1 MLTLVIGEYK
11 DCIEYLIKNKVSY
24 TDNIFDS
31 LKRMSG
37 LFKTKQ
43 SVYFIYDKALFNT
56 KDKAESFIKQTKNK
70 DIYCLAENIQKSEP
84 LYKATKNKV
93 QFKRSDKT
101 KELYGLDISDLY
113 TIMYKLKN
121 NRDKLVFEN
130 AINYILNG
138 TLSHHNAIQYII
150 LYSSLF

>member
-11 DCIEYLIKNKVSY
+11 DCIEYLTKNKVSY

-37 LFKTKQ
+37 FFKTKQ

-93 QFKRSDKT
+93 QFKKPDKT
-101 KELYGLDISDLY
+101 KELYDMDISDLY
-113 TIMYKLKN
+113 TIMYKLKSN
-121 NRDKLVFEN
+121 KDKLVFEN

-150 LYSSLF
+150 LHSSLF

>member
-11 DCIEYLIKNKVSY
+11 DCIEYLTKNKVQY

-37 LFKTKQ
+37 FFKTKQ
-43 SVYFIYDKALFNT
+43 SVYFIYDKTLFNT
-56 KDKAESFIKQTKNK
+56 KDKAESFINQTKNK

-84 LYKATKNKV
+84 LYKATNNKV
-93 QFKRSDKT
+93 QFKKVDKT
-101 KELYGLDISDLY
+101 KELYDLDISDLY

-121 NRDKLVFEN
+121 NKDRLVFEN
-130 AINYILNG
+130 TINYILNG
-138 TLSHHNAIQYII
+138 TMSRHNAIQYII
-150 LYSSLF
+150 INSSLF

>member
-1 MLTLVIGEYK
+1 
-11 DCIEYLIKNKVSY
+11 
-24 TDNIFDS
+24 
-31 LKRMSG
+31 MSG
-37 LFKTKQ
+37 FFKTKQ

-56 KDKAESFIKQTKNK
+56 KDKAKSFIKQTKNK

-93 QFKRSDKT
+93 QFNKAEKT
-101 KELYGLDISDLY
+101 KELYDLDISDLY
-113 TIMYKLKN
+113 KIMYQLRN
-121 NRDKLVFEN
+121 NKDKLVFEN

>member
-11 DCIEYLIKNKVSY
+11 DCIEYLTKNKVSY
-24 TDNIFDS
+24 ADNIFDS

-37 LFKTKQ
+37 FFKTKQ
-43 SVYFIYDKALFNT
+43 SVYFIYDRALFNT

-93 QFKRSDKT
+93 QFKKPDKT
-101 KELYGLDISDLY
+101 KELYDLDISDLY

-121 NRDKLVFEN
+121 NKDKLVFEN

>member
-1 MLTLVIGEYK
+1 
-11 DCIEYLIKNKVSY
+11 
-24 TDNIFDS
+24 
-31 LKRMSG
+31 MSG

>member
-1 MLTLVIGEYK
+1 
-11 DCIEYLIKNKVSY
+11 
-24 TDNIFDS
+24 
-31 LKRMSG
+31 MSG
-37 LFKTKQ
+37 FFKTKQ

-93 QFKRSDKT
+93 QFDKAEKT

-113 TIMYKLKN
+113 TILYKLRN
-121 NRDKLVFEN
+121 NKDKLVFEN

-150 LYSSLF
+150 INSSLF

>member
-11 DCIEYLIKNKVSY
+11 DCIEYLTKNKVTY
-24 TDNIFDS
+24 TDNVFDS

-37 LFKTKQ
+37 FFKTKQ
-43 SVYFIYDKALFNT
+43 SVYFIYDKVLFNT

-93 QFKRSDKT
+93 QFKKPDKT
-101 KELYGLDISDLY
+101 KELYDLDISDLY

-121 NRDKLVFEN
+121 NKDKLVFEN

>member
-1 MLTLVIGEYK
+1 
-11 DCIEYLIKNKVSY
+11 
-24 TDNIFDS
+24 
-31 LKRMSG
+31 MSG
-37 LFKTKQ
+37 FFKTKQ

-84 LYKATKNKV
+84 LYKATNNKV
-93 QFKRSDKT
+93 QFNKAEKT
-101 KELYGLDISDLY
+101 KELYDLDISDLY
-113 TIMYKLKN
+113 KILYKLRN
-121 NRDKLVFEN
+121 NKDKLVFEN

-150 LYSSLF
+150 INSSLF

>member
-1 MLTLVIGEYK
+1 
-11 DCIEYLIKNKVSY
+11 
-24 TDNIFDS
+24 
-31 LKRMSG
+31 MSG
-37 LFKTKQ
+37 FFKTKQ
-43 SVYFIYDKALFNT
+43 SVYFIYDKVLFNT

-93 QFKRSDKT
+93 QFKKADKT
-101 KELYGLDISDLY
+101 KELYDLDISDLY
-113 TIMYKLKN
+113 TIMHKLKN
-121 NRDKLVFEN
+121 NKDKLVFEN

>member
-1 MLTLVIGEYK
+1 
-11 DCIEYLIKNKVSY
+11 
-24 TDNIFDS
+24 
-31 LKRMSG
+31 MSG
-37 LFKTKQ
+37 FFKTKQ

-56 KDKAESFIKQTKNK
+56 KDKAESFINQTKNK

-93 QFKRSDKT
+93 QFKKQDKT
-101 KELYGLDISDLY
+101 KELYDLDISDLY

-121 NRDKLVFEN
+121 NKDKLVFEN

-150 LYSSLF
+150 LHSSLF

>member
-1 MLTLVIGEYK
+1 
-11 DCIEYLIKNKVSY
+11 
-24 TDNIFDS
+24 
-31 LKRMSG
+31 MSG
-37 LFKTKQ
+37 FFKTKQ
-43 SVYFIYDKALFNT
+43 SVYFIYDKAIFNT

-84 LYKATKNKV
+84 LYKATNNKV
-93 QFKRSDKT
+93 QFKKVDKT
-101 KELYGLDISDLY
+101 KELYDLDISDLY

-121 NRDKLVFEN
+121 NKDRLVFEN

>member
-1 MLTLVIGEYK
+1 MTLVVGDYK
-11 DCIEYLIKNKVSY
+11 KCLEYLTKNKVSY

-37 LFKTKQ
+37 FFKTKQ
-43 SVYFIYDKALFNT
+43 SVYFIYDRALFNT

-93 QFKRSDKT
+93 QFKKADKT
-101 KELYGLDISDLY
+101 KELYDLDISDLY

-121 NRDKLVFEN
+121 NKDKLVFEN

>member
-11 DCIEYLIKNKVSY
+11 DCIEYLTKNKVQY
-24 TDNIFDS
+24 TDNVFDS

-37 LFKTKQ
+37 FFKKKQ

-93 QFKRSDKT
+93 QFKKPDKT
-101 KELYGLDISDLY
+101 KELYDLDISDLY

-121 NRDKLVFEN
+121 NKDKLVFEN

>member
-1 MLTLVIGEYK
+1 
-11 DCIEYLIKNKVSY
+11 
-24 TDNIFDS
+24 
-31 LKRMSG
+31 MSG
-37 LFKTKQ
+37 FFKTKQ
-43 SVYFIYDKALFNT
+43 SVYFIYDKVLFNT

-93 QFKRSDKT
+93 QFKKPDKT
-101 KELYGLDISDLY
+101 KELYDLDISDLY

-121 NRDKLVFEN
+121 NKDKLVFEN

>member
-1 MLTLVIGEYK
+1 MLTLVIGDYK
-11 DCIEYLIKNKVSY
+11 KCLEYLTNNKVKY
-24 TDNIFDS
+24 TDNVFDS
-31 LKRMSG
+31 LARMSG
-37 LFKTKQ
+37 FFKEKQ

-56 KDKAESFIKQTKNK
+56 KDKAESFIKQTNNK

-93 QFKRSDKT
+93 QFNKAEKT
-101 KELYGLDISDLY
+101 KELYDLDISDLY
-113 TIMYKLKN
+113 KIMYQLRN
-121 NRDKLVFEN
+121 NKDKLVFEN

>member
-11 DCIEYLIKNKVSY
+11 DCIEYLKKNKVSY
-24 TDNIFDS
+24 IDNVFDS

-37 LFKTKQ
+37 FFKTKQ

-84 LYKATKNKV
+84 LYKSTKNKV
-93 QFKRSDKT
+93 QFNKAEKT
-101 KELYGLDISDLY
+101 KELYDLDISDLY
-113 TIMYKLKN
+113 TLLYRVKN
-121 NRDKLVFEN
+121 NKDKLVFEN

-150 LYSSLF
+150 INSSLF

>member
-1 MLTLVIGEYK
+1 MLTLVVGDYK
-11 DCIEYLIKNKVSY
+11 KCLEYLTKNKVQY

-31 LKRMSG
+31 LARMSG
-37 LFKTKQ
+37 FFKTKQ
-43 SVYFIYDKALFNT
+43 SVYFIYDKVLFNT

-93 QFKRSDKT
+93 QFKKADKT
-101 KELYGLDISDLY
+101 KELYDLDISDLY

-121 NRDKLVFEN
+121 NKDKLVFEN

>member
-1 MLTLVIGEYK
+1 
-11 DCIEYLIKNKVSY
+11 
-24 TDNIFDS
+24 
-31 LKRMSG
+31 MSG
-37 LFKTKQ
+37 FFKTKQ
-43 SVYFIYDKALFNT
+43 SVYFIYDKVLFNT

-93 QFKRSDKT
+93 QFKKPDKT
-101 KELYGLDISDLY
+101 KELYDMAISDLY
-113 TIMYKLKN
+113 TIMYKLRN
-121 NRDKLVFEN
+121 NKDKLVFEN

>member
-1 MLTLVIGEYK
+1 MTLVIGEYK
-11 DCIEYLIKNKVSY
+11 DCIEYLKKNKVSY
-24 TDNIFDS
+24 TDNVFDS

-37 LFKTKQ
+37 FFKTKQ

-56 KDKAESFIKQTKNK
+56 KDKAISFIKQTKNK

-93 QFKRSDKT
+93 QFNKAEKT
-101 KELYGLDISDLY
+101 KELYDLDISDLY
-113 TIMYKLKN
+113 TILYKLRN
-121 NRDKLVFEN
+121 NKDKLVFEN

-150 LYSSLF
+150 INSSLF

>member
-1 MLTLVIGEYK
+1 
-11 DCIEYLIKNKVSY
+11 
-24 TDNIFDS
+24 
-31 LKRMSG
+31 MSG
-37 LFKTKQ
+37 FFKTKQ
-43 SVYFIYDKALFNT
+43 SVYFIYDRALFNT

-93 QFKRSDKT
+93 QFKKQDKT
-101 KELYGLDISDLY
+101 KELYDLDISDLY
-113 TIMYKLKN
+113 TIMYKMKN
-121 NRDKLVFEN
+121 NKDKLVFEN

>member
-1 MLTLVIGEYK
+1 MTLVVGNYK
-11 DCIEYLIKNKVSY
+11 KCLEYLTKNKVQY

-31 LKRMSG
+31 LARMSG
-37 LFKTKQ
+37 FFKTKQ

-93 QFKRSDKT
+93 QFNKAEKT
-101 KELYGLDISDLY
+101 KELYDLDISDLY
-113 TIMYKLKN
+113 TIMYKLRN
-121 NRDKLVFEN
+121 NKDKLVFEN

>member
-1 MLTLVIGEYK
+1 
-11 DCIEYLIKNKVSY
+11 
-24 TDNIFDS
+24 
-31 LKRMSG
+31 MSG
-37 LFKTKQ
+37 FFKTKQ

-56 KDKAESFIKQTKNK
+56 KDKAESFIKQVKNK

-93 QFKRSDKT
+93 QFKKPDKT
-101 KELYGLDISDLY
+101 KELYDMDISDLY
-113 TIMYKLKN
+113 TIMYKLKSN
-121 NRDKLVFEN
+121 KDKLVFEN

>member
-1 MLTLVIGEYK
+1 MA
-11 DCIEYLIKNKVSY
+11 
-24 TDNIFDS
+24 
-31 LKRMSG
+31 RMSG
-37 LFKTKQ
+37 FFKEKQ

-93 QFKRSDKT
+93 QFNKAEKT
-101 KELYGLDISDLY
+101 KELYDLDISDLY
-113 TIMYKLKN
+113 TIMYKLRDNK
-121 NRDKLVFEN
+121 DKLVFEN

-150 LYSSLF
+150 INSSLF

>member
-1 MLTLVIGEYK
+1 
-11 DCIEYLIKNKVSY
+11 
-24 TDNIFDS
+24 
-31 LKRMSG
+31 MSG
-37 LFKTKQ
+37 FFKTKQ

-56 KDKAESFIKQTKNK
+56 KDKAESFLKQTKNK
-70 DIYCLAENIQKSEP
+70 DIYCLAENIQKAEP

-93 QFKRSDKT
+93 QFDKAEKT

-113 TIMYKLKN
+113 TILYKLRN
-121 NRDKLVFEN
+121 NKDKLVFEN

-150 LYSSLF
+150 INSSLF

>member
-1 MLTLVIGEYK
+1 MLVIGEYK
-11 DCIEYLIKNKVSY
+11 DCIEYLTKNKVQY

-37 LFKTKQ
+37 FFKTKQ

-56 KDKAESFIKQTKNK
+56 KDKAESFVKQTKNK

-93 QFKRSDKT
+93 QFKKTDKA
-101 KELYGLDISDLY
+101 KELYDLDISDLY

-121 NRDKLVFEN
+121 NKDKLVFEN
-130 AINYILNG
+130 VINYILNG

>member
-1 MLTLVIGEYK
+1 MTLVVGDYK
-11 DCIEYLIKNKVSY
+11 KCLEYLTKNKVQY

-31 LKRMSG
+31 LARMSG
-37 LFKTKQ
+37 FFKTKQ

-56 KDKAESFIKQTKNK
+56 KDKAESFLKQTKNK

-93 QFKRSDKT
+93 QFKKADKT
-101 KELYGLDISDLY
+101 KELYDLDISDLY

-121 NRDKLVFEN
+121 NKDKLVFEN

-138 TLSHHNAIQYII
+138 TLNHHNAIQYII

>member
-1 MLTLVIGEYK
+1 MTLVIGDYRK
-11 DCIEYLIKNKVSY
+11 CLEYLTKNKVQY

-37 LFKTKQ
+37 FFKTKQ
-43 SVYFIYDKALFNT
+43 SVYFIYDKTLFNT
-56 KDKAESFIKQTKNK
+56 KDKAESFLKQTKNK

-84 LYKATKNKV
+84 LYKSTKNKV
-93 QFKRSDKT
+93 QFNKVGKT
-101 KELYGLDISDLY
+101 KELYDLDISDLY

-121 NRDKLVFEN
+121 NKDKLVFEN

>member
-1 MLTLVIGEYK
+1 
-11 DCIEYLIKNKVSY
+11 
-24 TDNIFDS
+24 
-31 LKRMSG
+31 MSG
-37 LFKTKQ
+37 FFKTKQ
-43 SVYFIYDKALFNT
+43 SVYFIYDKTLFNT
-56 KDKAESFIKQTKNK
+56 KDKAESFLKQTKNK

-93 QFKRSDKT
+93 QFKKPDKT
-101 KELYGLDISDLY
+101 KELYDLDISDLY

-121 NRDKLVFEN
+121 NKDKLVFEN

>member
-1 MLTLVIGEYK
+1 
-11 DCIEYLIKNKVSY
+11 
-24 TDNIFDS
+24 
-31 LKRMSG
+31 MSG
-37 LFKTKQ
+37 FFKTKQ

-93 QFKRSDKT
+93 QFKKPDKT
-101 KELYGLDISDLY
+101 KELYDMDISDLY
-113 TIMYKLKN
+113 TIMYKLKSN
-121 NRDKLVFEN
+121 KDKLVFEN

-150 LYSSLF
+150 LHSSLF

>member
-1 MLTLVIGEYK
+1 MTLVVGDYK
-11 DCIEYLIKNKVSY
+11 KCLEYLTKNKVQY

-31 LKRMSG
+31 LARMSG
-37 LFKTKQ
+37 FFKTKQ
-43 SVYFIYDKALFNT
+43 SVYFIYDKTLFNT
-56 KDKAESFIKQTKNK
+56 KEKAESFIKQTKNK

-93 QFKRSDKT
+93 QFKKPDKT
-101 KELYGLDISDLY
+101 KELYDLDISDLY

>member
-1 MLTLVIGEYK
+1 
-11 DCIEYLIKNKVSY
+11 
-24 TDNIFDS
+24 
-31 LKRMSG
+31 MSG
-37 LFKTKQ
+37 FFKTKQ

-56 KDKAESFIKQTKNK
+56 KDKTESFVKQTKNK

-93 QFKRSDKT
+93 QFKKADKT
-101 KELYGLDISDLY
+101 KELYDLDISDLY

-121 NRDKLVFEN
+121 NKDKLVFEN

>member
-1 MLTLVIGEYK
+1 MLTLVVGDYK
-11 DCIEYLIKNKVSY
+11 KCLEYLTKNKVQY

-31 LKRMSG
+31 LARMSG
-37 LFKTKQ
+37 FFKTKQ
-43 SVYFIYDKALFNT
+43 SVYFIYDKVLFNT

-93 QFKRSDKT
+93 QFKKPDKT
-101 KELYGLDISDLY
+101 KELYGMDISDLY

-121 NRDKLVFEN
+121 NKDKLVFEN

>member
-1 MLTLVIGEYK
+1 MLTLVIGDYQK
-11 DCIEYLIKNKVSY
+11 CLEYLTKNKVRY

-31 LKRMSG
+31 LARMSG
-37 LFKTKQ
+37 FFKEKQ

-56 KDKAESFIKQTKNK
+56 KDKAESFLKQTKNK
-70 DIYCLAENIQKSEP
+70 DIYCLAENIQKSDL

-93 QFKRSDKT
+93 QFNRAEKT
-101 KELYGLDISDLY
+101 KELYDLDISDLY
-113 TIMYKLKN
+113 TIMYKLRN
-121 NRDKLVFEN
+121 NKDKLVFEN

-150 LYSSLF
+150 INSSLF